1 MTEAESGSRSP
12 DGRNI
17 GRNYWEVEMPR
28 LVRMDATGHSQLAE
42 WTGPG
47 TDYDRAVEAFRAEL
61 EDGYIGVWDHRD
73 GTATQ
78 VRELPPDADLVIL
91 RKPIAGG

>member
-1 MTEAESGSRSP
+1 MSR
-12 DGRNI
+12 
-17 GRNYWEVEMPR
+17 
-28 LVRMDATGHSQLAE
+28 LLRMDATGHSQLAE

-47 TDYDRAVEAFRAEL
+47 TDYERAAVAFRAEL
-61 EDGYIGVWDHRD
+61 EEGYIGVWDHRN

-78 VRELPPDADLVIL
+78 VRELPEDADLVIL

>member
-1 MTEAESGSRSP
+1 MSR
-12 DGRNI
+12 
-17 GRNYWEVEMPR
+17 
-28 LVRMDATGHSQLAE
+28 LLRMDATGHSQLAE

-47 TDYDRAVEAFRAEL
+47 TDYDSAAEAFRVEL
-61 EDGYIGVWDHRD
+61 EEGYIAVWDHRD

-78 VRELPPDADLVIL
+78 VRELPQDADLVIL

>member
-1 MTEAESGSRSP
+1 MSR
-12 DGRNI
+12 
-17 GRNYWEVEMPR
+17 
-28 LVRMDATGHSQLAE
+28 LLRMDQTGHSQLAE

-47 TDYDRAVEAFRAEL
+47 TDYDRAVTAFRAEL
-61 EDGYIGVWDHRD
+61 EQGYIGVWDHRD

-78 VRELPPDADLVIL
+78 VRELPTEADLVIL